1 LWSVLKLAARAA
13 LWRTTSE
20 PRLVGFPSLLG
31 WAVALA
37 LVRITQQYA
46 LAGASPSFTP
56 YGLNAIV
63 AWLAIELAVA
73 ALFVPAA
80 GRATA
85 LAAMVAL
92 SIFADVML
100 SMTQAITA
108 LIWPTAAADV
118 TWHGRAGAF
127 AGAAAIAVWWIVA
140 TVAVLLSVA
149 PQNRLVA
156 FGRIAALCL
165 VLLAAGAVFPDAPV
179 FVARDFDARN
189 ANLWE
194 YMRARPA
201 APTQQSRSGPEQD
214 SATQEDA
221 ARFEATQGDLLRAE
235 VAHLVTGKKGAT
247 NVYAIGI
254 DGWADQDVFIKEL
267 DGGLAVLSA
276 LLPIRDRTLRLV
288 NHRETLESTPLATQK
303 NFTAAVHAVGEAM
316 DKSADVLVLIMTSH
330 GERTGFALR
339 LPSEVTSELTP
350 REVAATLDQEGIKN
364 RLVIVSAC
372 FSGIFVPPLAND
384 DTIVLTASD
393 AEHTS
398 FGCAAEREW
407 TYFGD
412 AFFRQSLRPGTDLR
426 RAFDNARVLISG
438 WEIMDRAAPSNPQGH
453 FGPALLDKLAPFFAP
468 TASAKQ

>member
-1 LWSVLKLAARAA
+1 
-13 LWRTTSE
+13 
-20 PRLVGFPSLLG
+20 
-31 WAVALA
+31 
-37 LVRITQQYA
+37 
-46 LAGASPSFTP
+46 
-56 YGLNAIV
+56 
-63 AWLAIELAVA
+63 
-73 ALFVPAA
+73 
-80 GRATA
+80 
-85 LAAMVAL
+85 
-92 SIFADVML
+92 
-100 SMTQAITA
+100 
-108 LIWPTAAADV
+108 
-118 TWHGRAGAF
+118 
-127 AGAAAIAVWWIVA
+127 
-140 TVAVLLSVA
+140 
-149 PQNRLVA
+149 
-156 FGRIAALCL
+156 
-165 VLLAAGAVFPDAPV
+165 
-179 FVARDFDARN
+179 
-189 ANLWE
+189 
-194 YMRARPA
+194 
-201 APTQQSRSGPEQD
+201 
-214 SATQEDA
+214 
-221 ARFEATQGDLLRAE
+221 
-235 VAHLVTGKKGAT
+235 
-247 NVYAIGI
+247 
-254 DGWADQDVFIKEL
+254 
-267 DGGLAVLSA
+267 

-438 WEIMDRAAPSNPQGH
+438 WELMDRAAPSHPQGH

-468 TASAKQ
+468 IASAKQ